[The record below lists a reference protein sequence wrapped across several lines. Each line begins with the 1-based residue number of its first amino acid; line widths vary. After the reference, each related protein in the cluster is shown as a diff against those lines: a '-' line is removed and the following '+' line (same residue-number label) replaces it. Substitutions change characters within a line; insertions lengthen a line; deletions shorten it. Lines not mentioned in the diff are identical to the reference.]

1 MDGMAVCGWLWIAF
15 AVAWTVGAIRTKPT
29 QVREGISS
37 RLSYMVLTIAAFYTM
52 WGRDANREWLRLV
65 LFPANPWITR
75 SEWPYRGGPGLRSV
89 GQGLYRHQLERGGDR
104 QSRTSADHDGT
115 VSLGAASHL
124 FRMIL
129 AMLGTALERQQV
141 RGIVAVVL
149 LYAGFKI
156 KSKIEEHAMTNT
168 SARNTTTTAG
178 RRARLS
184 QAAVL
189 TGTPVLDSLRLIAVH
204 TTQLQERIGMLRR
217 AGSVIFFAATIASLP
232 CGAQGGQTS
241 LQNYF
246 VGRQVRVEIDMPGT
260 QQGVDLRVERDD
272 PWTGKATRRG

>member
-15 AVAWTVGAIRTKPT
+15 AVAWTVWAIRTKPT

-65 LFPANPWITR
+65 LFPANPWITALGVALTAVGLGFAAWAR
-75 SEWPYRGGPGLRSV
+75 AYIGTNWSGAVTVKVGHQLITTGPYRWV
-89 GQGLYRHQLERGGDR
+89 RHPIYSG
-104 QSRTSADHDGT
+104 
-115 VSLGAASHL
+115 
-124 FRMIL
+124 MIL

-168 SARNTTTTAG
+168 FGAEYDDYSRTTGAI
-178 RRARLS
+178 
-184 QAAVL
+184 V
-189 TGTPVLDSLRLIAVH
+189 PKLR
-204 TTQLQERIGMLRR
+204 
-217 AGSVIFFAATIASLP
+217 F
-232 CGAQGGQTS
+232 
-241 LQNYF
+241 
-246 VGRQVRVEIDMPGT
+246 
-260 QQGVDLRVERDD
+260 
-272 PWTGKATRRG
+272 